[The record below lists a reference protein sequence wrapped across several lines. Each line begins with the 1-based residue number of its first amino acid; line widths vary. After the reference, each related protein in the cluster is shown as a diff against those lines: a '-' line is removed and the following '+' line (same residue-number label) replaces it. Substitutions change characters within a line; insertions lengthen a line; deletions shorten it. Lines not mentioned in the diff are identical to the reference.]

1 MTQPRGRQVADKIL
15 DTANKL
21 FYTQGYNAT
30 GVNQIIEEAGVAK
43 GSLYQHFPSK
53 TDLLIGYLELNH
65 QAWFNRLK
73 AAVDKVADPKE
84 KLLAVFDYHTQRQE
98 IREYGGCPFI
108 KINHEAGAGEPRVL
122 TETQQIKLTARDFI
136 KDLVIASGHKQLLTD
151 DELAELVF
159 LLIEG
164 GSAGA
169 SVFKNTSDLQSAKN
183 IIRKLI

>member
-1 MTQPRGRQVADKIL
+1 M

-21 FYTQGYNAT
+21 FYKQGYNAT

-53 TDLLIGYLELNH
+53 TDLLVGYLEFNH
-65 QAWFNRLK
+65 QAWYNRLK
-73 AAVDKVADPKE
+73 AFVDKVQDPKE
-84 KLLAVFDYHTQRQE
+84 KLLSIFDYHTQRQE

-108 KINHEAGAGEPRVL
+108 KINQEAGTSEPRIL
-122 TETQQIKLTARDFI
+122 TGTQEVKQHARDFI
-136 KDLVIASGHKQLLTD
+136 KELVIASNHKQILTD

-164 GSAGA
+164 GTTGA
-169 SVFKNTSDLQSAKN
+169 SVVKNTTDLQSAKE

>member
-1 MTQPRGRQVADKIL
+1 MTQPRGQQVADKIL
-15 DTANKL
+15 DTASKL
-21 FYTQGYNAT
+21 FYKQGYNAT

-53 TDLLIGYLELNH
+53 TDLLIGYLELNY
-65 QAWFNRLK
+65 QAWFTRLK
-73 AAVDKVADPKE
+73 AFVDKVPGPKE
-84 KLLAVFDYHTQRQE
+84 RLLAVFDYHTRRQE

-122 TETQQIKLTARDFI
+122 TETKRIKQTARDFI
-136 KDLVIASGHKQLLTD
+136 KELVIASGHKQLLTD

-169 SVFKNTSDLQSAKN
+169 SVFKNTADLQSAKK
-183 IIRKLI
+183 IIKKLI

>member
-1 MTQPRGRQVADKIL
+1 MTQPRGQQVADKIM
-15 DTANKL
+15 DAANSL
-21 FYTQGYNAT
+21 FYKQGYNVT
-30 GVNQIIEEAGVAK
+30 GINQIIEEAGVAK

-65 QAWFNRLK
+65 QAWFDRLK
-73 AAVDKVADPKE
+73 AFVEKISDPKE

-108 KINHEAGAGEPRVL
+108 KINHEAGSSEPRVL
-122 TETQQIKLTARDFI
+122 AETQKIKKHARDFI
-136 KDLVIASGHKQLLTD
+136 KELVIASGHKQILAD

-169 SVFKNTSDLQSAKN
+169 SVFKNATDLQKAKE
-183 IIRKLI
+183 IVRKLI